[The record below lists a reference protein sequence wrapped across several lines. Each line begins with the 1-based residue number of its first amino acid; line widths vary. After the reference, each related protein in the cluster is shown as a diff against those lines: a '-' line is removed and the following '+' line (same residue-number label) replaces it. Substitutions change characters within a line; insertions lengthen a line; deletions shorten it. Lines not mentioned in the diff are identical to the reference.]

1 MSNPAFLRL
10 VPNTKVNRTGY
21 DLVITTFDS
30 FPFTIDHVRYVP
42 DVGRHLDDPANW
54 RPRLITDRLRF
65 PNEVDI
71 VPGRRCIPSVRHP
84 KCSQRLLLSDKS
96 HGAVDLLQGWA
107 QHEVS
112 PVTISSQ
119 AAGEEWF
126 YHRVEWVDMNGD
138 GRKDALTARAHF
150 DLVGASSKSQL
161 VWFEQPSSYPALS
174 PSWKGHVISDCADL
188 FFRSAKLNF
197 GGKNKTV
204 IFSAGYF
211 TKKLCVTWT
220 EDPNGDWSDEKKIV
234 TRTIDDELGVY
245 YSVEVADINDDKRQE
260 LLVTVSNPE
269 NGTVLVY
276 EIPDDVAKGTWE
288 RRLICDNFTV
298 PGVIKSKGQG
308 SPGLA
313 LPFYTSVANRTGKP
327 HILVSGYDDGHAYIL
342 SPVSQSAT
350 DWRYERKSFNYCHG
364 VVGNGFQIG
373 DVNNDGIL
381 EVFLPCY
388 SRGEIDIYQVI
399 PN

>member
-1 MSNPAFLRL
+1 MMWTTPFLTSVLVWFSFYACPVSSSVTVKSVGAMKISNPAFLRL
-10 VPNTKVNRTGY
+10 VPNIKVNRTGY

-42 DVGRHLDDPANW
+42 DVGRHLEDPANW
-54 RPRLITDRLRF
+54 RPRLITDRPRF
-65 PNEVDI
+65 PNEVDV
-71 VPGRRCIPSVRHP
+71 VP
-84 KCSQRLLLSDKS
+84 
-96 HGAVDLLQGWA
+96 
-107 QHEVS
+107 VS

-119 AAGEEWF
+119 VAGEEWF

-150 DLVGASSKSQL
+150 NLVGASSKSQL
-161 VWFEQPSSYPALS
+161 VWFEQPSSSSYPALS

-188 FFRSAKLNF
+188 FFRSANLNF

-220 EDPNGDWSDEKKIV
+220 EDPDGDWSDEKKIV

-245 YSVEVADINDDKRQE
+245 YSVEVADINGDKRRE

-276 EIPDDVAKGTWE
+276 EIPDDVRKGSWE
-288 RRLICDNFTV
+288 RRVICDNFTV

-313 LPFYTSVANRTGKP
+313 LPFYTSVANR
-327 HILVSGYDDGHAYIL
+327 
-342 SPVSQSAT
+342 
-350 DWRYERKSFNYCHG
+350 YERKSFNYCHG

-381 EVFLPCY
+381 ELFLPCY
-388 SRGEIDIYQVI
+388 SRGEIDVYQVI